1 MLLKRTKN
9 NLSEKNKSVEKLL
22 LDFFK
27 SNFSIDLEYQ
37 YFGSNY
43 IYACDS
49 FFISFSE
56 YDNLDDFSSLKMN
69 FTFTNC
75 NIINSLDPRKTFG
88 RNDIQFASSTLKNLS
103 QNISPNTLLSINTSF
118 VDLQRLLKSP
128 STYRISF
135 STFIE
140 NKSMF
145 YYVLEL
151 HTYLL
156 SSQYASLLELK
167 DLVALNARSNNSNK
181 SIQKEQQYEITFSS
195 QSDSFINSS
204 SSDHP
209 CDGSIL
215 GL

>member
-1 MLLKRTKN
+1 MKN
-9 NLSEKNKSVEKLL
+9 NLSDKNKSVEKLL
-22 LDFFK
+22 LDFFE
-27 SNFSIDLEYQ
+27 SNFSIKLQ
-37 YFGSNY
+37 HKNISSIH

-49 FFISFSE
+49 FFVSFGE
-56 YDNLDDFSSLKMN
+56 YDDFDNLASFKVN

-75 NIINSLDPRKTFG
+75 NILNSLNPVKTFG
-88 RNDIQFASSTLKNLS
+88 RNDIQFGSSTLKNLS
-103 QNISPNTLLSINTSF
+103 QNISPNTLLNINTSF

-128 STYRISF
+128 STYKVLF

-167 DLVALNARSNNSNK
+167 DLITLTARSDSSNK
-181 SIQKEQQYEITFSS
+181 LILEEQQNEITFST
-195 QSDSFINSS
+195 QSTRVVNRSNPGYPFDSSLL
-204 SSDHP
+204 D
-209 CDGSIL
+209 L
-215 GL
+215 

>member
-1 MLLKRTKN
+1 MKN
-9 NLSEKNKSVEKLL
+9 NLSDKNKSVEKLL
-22 LDFFK
+22 LDFFE
-27 SNFSIDLEYQ
+27 SNFSIKLQ
-37 YFGSNY
+37 YKNISSIH

-49 FFISFSE
+49 FFVSFDE
-56 YDNLDDFSSLKMN
+56 YDDFDNLTSLKMS

-75 NIINSLDPRKTFG
+75 NILNSLNPVKTFG
-88 RNDIQFASSTLKNLS
+88 RNDIQFGSSTLKNLS
-103 QNISPNTLLSINTSF
+103 QNISPNTLLNINTSF

-128 STYRISF
+128 STYKVSF

-167 DLVALNARSNNSNK
+167 DLITLTARSDSSNK
-181 SIQKEQQYEITFSS
+181 LILEEQQNEITVNAQSGRVVNRSNPGYPFDSS
-195 QSDSFINSS
+195 L
-204 SSDHP
+204 
-209 CDGSIL
+209 L